1 MSTPTNEVV
10 AFWQHAGPGRWFT
23 KDAAFDAQFRER
35 FLAAHEAAAAGELAH
50 WEARAEDALGL
61 VLLLDQF
68 PRNCFRG
75 TPRMYATDEAARAL
89 TGRAVAAGQDMAV
102 DVSLRLFF
110 YLPLAH
116 SESLA
121 DQDRSVELHHR
132 LEPQVM
138 RHALEHRD
146 IVRRFGR
153 FPHRNIILGRPTT
166 PEEQA
171 FLDAGGFA
179 G

>member
-1 MSTPTNEVV
+1 MTTPTNEVV
-10 AFWQHAGPGRWFT
+10 AFWRQAGPGRWFT
-23 KDAAFDAQFRER
+23 KDPAFDADFRER
-35 FLAAHEAAAAGELAH
+35 FLSAHEAAAAGQLAH
-50 WEARAEDALGL
+50 WEVRPEDALGL

-75 TPRMYATDEAARAL
+75 TPRMYATDEAARGV
-89 TGRAVAAGQDMAV
+89 TERAVVAGHDMAV
-102 DVSLRLFF
+102 EVGLRLFF

-116 SESLA
+116 SELLA
-121 DQDRSVELHHR
+121 DQDRSVELHQR

-153 FPHRNIILGRPTT
+153 FPHRNGILGRATT